1 MIKHGSGETTKSTKE
16 QEYLLLMEVYEQQE
30 NGRLT
35 SPPYN
40 PIMGKKLDSDI
51 YLINCQIG
59 NVLTMFRH
67 RGLFPIRQ

>member
-1 MIKHGSGETTKSTKE
+1 MDLEKLPKALKNKNIFCSWK
-16 QEYLLLMEVYEQQE
+16 YEQQE

-35 SPPYN
+35 KPPYN
-40 PIMGKKLDSDI
+40 PITGMNFDSDI
-51 YLINCQIG
+51 YLFNCQIG